1 MTDFIQKD
9 DFFKQKIAL
18 NRKVKFSHPS
28 QT

>member
-1 MTDFIQKD
+1 MTYFIQKD

-18 NRKVKFSHPS
+18 NRKVKFSQAS